1 MLSCVYVN
9 SHIQLRIVR
18 IENLKSYQGGD
29 LLKILARFYMAID
42 DQILAIYRDITI
54 NDRKNTNGTLQIDT
68 DTMRIDWP
76 LVARSVPLVAGA
88 LLQILIWV

>member
-1 MLSCVYVN
+1 MLSYVYVN

-29 LLKILARFYMAID
+29 LLKILPRFHMAIN
-42 DQILAIYRDITI
+42 DQILAIYGDITI
-54 NDRKNTNGTLQIDT
+54 DDRKNTNS
-68 DTMRIDWP
+68 TMRIDWP
-76 LVARSVPLVAGA
+76 LVARSVPLVAGT